1 MSGFCRA
8 IIAFALLCV
17 VTEGWGMPWSTD
29 MYDQPSVKPQERQ
42 IQVPED
48 SVPVNGKTEQIP
60 RDIADKTLKNPISAT
75 PESIELG
82 RQRFALT
89 CSPCHGLSAK
99 GEGPVA
105 RKFIPPP
112 DLTGDF
118 VQARSDGYIFG
129 TMTNGGAIMPSYRI
143 QLSPEQRWDI
153 VNYIRSLKK

>member
-1 MSGFCRA
+1 
-8 IIAFALLCV
+8 
-17 VTEGWGMPWSTD
+17 
-29 MYDQPSVKPQERQ
+29 MYDQPSVKPQARQ

-118 VQARSDGYIFG
+118 VQSRSDGYIFG